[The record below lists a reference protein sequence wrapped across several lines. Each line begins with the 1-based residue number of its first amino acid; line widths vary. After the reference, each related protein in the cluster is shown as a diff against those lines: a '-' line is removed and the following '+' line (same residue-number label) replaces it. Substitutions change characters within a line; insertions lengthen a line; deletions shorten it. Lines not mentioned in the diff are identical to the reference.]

1 MSKNEAGLAA
11 LIVLAIALFAA
22 AGLAHAADGQGYRAS
37 YSTMRQ
43 APAVDTVDALARQ
56 NGVAPPPGSD
66 LVCGTECAAA
76 E

>member
-11 LIVLAIALFAA
+11 LIVLAVALFAA
-22 AGLAHAADGQGYRAS
+22 IELAHAADGPGYRAS
-37 YSTMRQ
+37 YSTMRR
-43 APAVDTVDALARQ
+43 APAVDTIDALAGQ

-66 LVCGTECAAA
+66 LVCGAECAAA